1 MPERMI
7 TRMPPLRALAAFEAV
22 ARNLSF
28 AKASAELNVT
38 PSAVSQQIK
47 ILEKH
52 LAITLFRRLNRRI
65 LLTEAGEIYYASI
78 ASAFDAMADATERIH
93 SHLNPQILMIRS
105 APSFAAK
112 WLLPRLPDF
121 IRRNPDI
128 DIRLDA
134 SNEKTDFA
142 HEAVDLELRFG
153 AGTWEGLH
161 VEPLYRDDIVPLA
174 SPTLVETQRLR
185 QPESLLRGASLIHSV
200 KCPVSW
206 QTWFAAN
213 GLPPAAALRGPRFDR
228 SFMAIQAAV
237 DGVGV
242 ALDSSILAQAEL
254 RDGKLTIPFRGRRA
268 FACTLFWFVCP
279 FENLRRG
286 AVIRFRDW
294 LLAHPEMRRGNTA
307 APEVSLSLAEAPG
320 RG

>member
-1 MPERMI
+1 MI

-28 AKASAELNVT
+28 AKAAAELNVT

-47 ILEKH
+47 ALEER

-65 LLTEAGEIYYASI
+65 LLTEAGEIYYAAI

-112 WLLPRLPDF
+112 WLLPRLPEF

-128 DIRLDA
+128 DVRLDA

-161 VEPLYRDDIVPLA
+161 VEPLHRDDIVPLA

-185 QPESLLRGASLIHSV
+185 RPEDLLLRGGPLIHSV
-200 KCPVSW
+200 KCPV
-206 QTWFAAN
+206 TWEMWLAAN
-213 GLPPAAALRGPRFDR
+213 GLRPAAALRGPRFDR

-242 ALDSSILAQAEL
+242 ALDSGVLAQAEL
-254 RDGKLTIPFRGRRA
+254 RDGRLTVPFRGHRA
-268 FACTLFWFVCP
+268 FVCTLFWFVCP

-286 AVIRFRDW
+286 TVTRFRDW
-294 LLAHPEMRRGNTA
+294 LFAHPEMRRAGGTA
-307 APEVSLSLAEAPG
+307 VPRAPLVPAAAG
-320 RG
+320 VVT